1 MTGDRAAHPASLHV
15 LVVDDEALTAQA
27 HASYVDRLPGFRGVG
42 VAGTAS
48 AAILAVRAAASGDA
62 ERIDVVLL
70 DINMPDATGIDVARR
85 LRAEGHDVDIIA
97 VTAVREAATVKQAVS
112 LGIAHYLLK
121 PFTFQTFAE
130 KLEALREYRA
140 GLFDHVV
147 SSQDE
152 VDQTLASLRQATP
165 QASLPKGLT
174 SETLA
179 SVIAALRS
187 LGEGN
192 GISAKELSE
201 QLALSRVTARRYL
214 EHFVDTSAAER
225 TPRYGTPGRPEL
237 EYRLA

>member
-1 MTGDRAAHPASLHV
+1 MADEQEGRASLLQV

-27 HASYVDRLPGFRGVG
+27 HASYVDRLPGFRAVG
-42 VAGTAS
+42 VVSTAS
-48 AAILAVRAAASGDA
+48 AAILAVRAAATGDA

-85 LRAEGHDVDIIA
+85 LRTEGHDVDIIA
-97 VTAVREAATVKQAVS
+97 VTAVREATTVKQAVS

-152 VDQTLASLRQATP
+152 VDQTLASLRQATH
-165 QASLPKGLT
+165 QTSLPKGLT

-179 SVIAALRS
+179 SVVAALRD
-187 LGEGN
+187 LAPET

-201 QLALSRVTARRYL
+201 RLTLSRVTARRYL
-214 EHFVDTSAAER
+214 EHLVETSAAER

>member
-1 MTGDRAAHPASLHV
+1 MDDEQATQATPLNV
-15 LVVDDEALTAQA
+15 LIVDDEPLTAQA
-27 HASYVDRLPGFRGVG
+27 HASYVDRLPGFRTVA

-48 AAILAVRAAASGDA
+48 AALLAVRASAHGDT

-152 VDQTLASLRQATP
+152 VDQTLASLRQSTP

-179 SVIAALRS
+179 SVISALRS
-187 LGEGN
+187 LEAGT

-214 EHFVDTSAAER
+214 EHLVDTSAADR

>member
-1 MTGDRAAHPASLHV
+1 MDGEQTTQATPLNV
-15 LVVDDEALTAQA
+15 LIVDDEPLTAQA
-27 HASYVDRLPGFRGVG
+27 HASYVDRLPGFRTVA

-48 AAILAVRAAASGDA
+48 AALLAVRASAHGDT

-165 QASLPKGLT
+165 HASLPKGLT

-179 SVIAALRS
+179 SVISALRS
-187 LGEGN
+187 LEAGT

-214 EHFVDTSAAER
+214 EHLVDTSAADR

>member
-1 MTGDRAAHPASLHV
+1 MTADERSPRDLHV
-15 LVVDDEALTAQA
+15 LVVDDEPMTARA
-27 HASYVDRLPGFRGVG
+27 HASYVDRLAGFTTVG
-42 VAGTAS
+42 VVGTAS
-48 AAILAVRAAASGDA
+48 AAILAVRASGHGDA
-62 ERIDVVLL
+62 ARIDVVLL
-70 DINMPDATGIDVARR
+70 DINMPDATGIDVARK

-152 VDQTLASLRQATP
+152 VDQTLAALRHAAP
-165 QASLPKGLT
+165 QSSLPKGLT
-174 SETLA
+174 SETLTG
-179 SVIAALRS
+179 VIAALRGLDAGS
-187 LGEGN
+187 

-214 EHFVDTSAAER
+214 EHLVDTAAAER

-237 EYRLA
+237 EYRLS